1 MARRRS
7 RNRWDR
13 DWYTVSLDTLR
24 GWGIALT
31 LVVGLVFGYFG
42 LRAVE
47 SHRMEMAAGR
57 SLAECRLLVDQVQEI
72 GAYQSFL
79 QEFGEALSGLR
90 DAETLYS
97 QKRYAASLG
106 AATRSRNLLE
116 SILDAL
122 GVRGESGEAQ
132 FILIRGDVE
141 YRRGTQ
147 GNWRTARPRVL
158 LRVGDFVRTADDGS
172 AEVMFFD
179 GTLYTVRPGTLFVV
193 NQASGPANRFGDR
206 VIDLHYGWLNLSTGY
221 RGSEVSTPTA
231 LARVEQQ
238 TEASV
243 SYDKERNE
251 SHFAAYRGSLNV
263 EPKRAGITRRVGALQ
278 QVVERGTGVSEVRPL
293 PAQPVPVQPA
303 NNLEIDHTL
312 QHELRLAWDPVSG
325 ANRYILQIS
334 RNRLFSDNVIDAED
348 RTKTSA
354 TLAVLGE
361 GTFLWRVAAVDS
373 DGRAGPWS
381 RPQKFRVVDRGRRP
395 DEEDATPPLLNLE
408 QVQSYGSIFIIA
420 GRTEPGAS
428 VTLNGELVT
437 VEADGTFTRTV
448 QFTDEGWTTI
458 VIRARDP
465 RGNETVRRRRV
476 LVESL

>member
-1 MARRRS
+1 VPGQRK

-13 DWYTVSLDTLR
+13 DWYTISLDTVR
-24 GWGIALT
+24 GWGIVFTLLVAAAL
-31 LVVGLVFGYFG
+31 GYFG
-42 LRAVE
+42 YRAID
-47 SHRMEMAAGR
+47 SHRLEMSAGR
-57 SLAECRLLVDQVQEI
+57 ALAECRLLVDQVEEI

-79 QEFGEALSGLR
+79 QEFGEALSSLR
-90 DAETLYS
+90 SAETFFA
-97 QKRYAASLG
+97 KENFGASLA

-141 YRRGTQ
+141 YRRGSQ
-147 GNWRTARPRVL
+147 GNWRVARPRVL

-172 AEVMFFD
+172 AELMFFD
-179 GTLYTVRPGTLFVV
+179 GTLYTMRPGTLFVV
-193 NQASGPANRFGDR
+193 NQASGLTSRFGDR

-238 TEASV
+238 TEASI
-243 SYDKERNE
+243 SYNRKRNE
-251 SHFAAYRGSLNV
+251 SQFAAYRGSLNI
-263 EPKRAGITRRVGALQ
+263 EPKRGGVTRRVGALQ
-278 QVVERGTGVSEVRPL
+278 QAVERGNGVSEVRPL
-293 PAQPVPVQPA
+293 PAQPVPIEPA

-312 QHELRLAWDPVSG
+312 QHKLRLAWDMVTG
-325 ANRYILQIS
+325 AKYYALQVS
-334 RNRLFSDNVIDAED
+334 RNRLFSDNVIDVD
-348 RTKTSA
+348 KRSKTYA

-361 GTFLWRVAAVDS
+361 GTFLWRVAAIDR
-373 DGRAGPWS
+373 DGRVGPWS

-395 DEEDATPPLLNLE
+395 DEEDSTPPLLSLD
-408 QVQSYGSIFIIA
+408 QVQSYGSIFIIS

-448 QFTDEGWTTI
+448 QFTEEGWTTI

-465 RGNETVRRRRV
+465 RGNETVRHQRV
-476 LVESL
+476 RVESL